1 MGGAPATLSGLD
13 ITVIVAYLLG
23 IAAVGIGVGYRRHAT
38 SEQFFLAGKTL
49 GWFSIG
55 AALFASNIST
65 IHLVGL
71 AAAGAHEGMVI
82 GNFEWM
88 ASFCLIVLG
97 LVFAPFYFRSR
108 ITTLPEV
115 LERRYGASARA
126 FLAFIGIAGALL
138 IHIGI
143 SLFAAAKLFESFLG
157 IGVTTSILVV
167 SVVTVAYTV
176 LGGLKGVV
184 VTETIQTF
192 LLLGGAVLMTVL
204 GLTYLPEAGIRDAA
218 SLRAAIQPDQLSMVH
233 PIRDAQGH
241 LNGYSWLAV
250 LLGYP
255 ILGIWYWCT
264 DQTIVQRVLGARNQA
279 DAQKGPLFAG
289 FLKILPVFLMV
300 FPGVVGYVM
309 FKRGDL
315 RLQGADGGVDYNLV
329 LPEMI
334 NRLVPAGLKGLL
346 AAGLL
351 AALMSTIASAL
362 NSTATLISVDIVK
375 RMRPET
381 PDARQ
386 VAIGRFSTGVVM
398 VLAML
403 WSTQGD
409 QFGSIFE
416 AINKIPMV
424 FAPAVTTVFV
434 LGVFWRRGT
443 RAAALATFA
452 ASCALGAVYFVL
464 DMPGI
469 GRMLLAQPRDG
480 FLGLVTDPVQ
490 GLGIPFMLV
499 GPLLAAFSVVVYVLT
514 SLVTPA
520 PAPESIRDVC
530 WEHPLAFLRQGRLAG
545 LGDPRVAAAILLG
558 VMVVLYYVMR

>member
-1 MGGAPATLSGLD
+1 MGGAPTALNGLD
-13 ITVIVAYLLG
+13 ITVIVAYLFG
-23 IAAVGIGVGYRRHAT
+23 IASVGIWVGYRRNAT
-38 SEQFFLAGKTL
+38 SEQYFLASKSL

-71 AAAGAHEGMVI
+71 AASGAKEGMVI

-88 ASFCLIVLG
+88 ASFCLIILG

-108 ITTLPEV
+108 ITTLPEF
-115 LERRYGASARA
+115 LERRYGPSARA
-126 FLAFIGIAGALL
+126 FLALIGIAGALL

-157 IGVTTSILVV
+157 VGVMTSILVI
-167 SVVTVAYTV
+167 SVVTVIYTV

-192 LLLGGAVLMTVL
+192 LLLGGAVLITVL
-204 GLTYLPEAGIRDAA
+204 GLRYLSGAGIHDVA
-218 SLRAAIQPDQLSMVH
+218 SFQAELKPDQLSMVQ
-233 PIRDAQGH
+233 PILVEGR

-255 ILGIWYWCT
+255 ILGIWYWCS
-264 DQTIVQRVLGARNQA
+264 DQTIVQRVLGARNET

-300 FPGVVGYVM
+300 LPGVVGYIM
-309 FKRGDL
+309 FQKGDIRLPKLANGDL
-315 RLQGADGGVDYNLV
+315 DYNLV
-329 LPEMI
+329 LPEMV
-334 NRLVPAGLKGLL
+334 NRLVPMGLKGLI
-346 AAGLL
+346 AAGML
-351 AALMSTIASAL
+351 AALMSTISSAL
-362 NSTATLISVDIVK
+362 NSCATLISVDIVK
-375 RMRPET
+375 KMRPET
-381 PDARQ
+381 PDAQQ
-386 VAIGRFSTGVVM
+386 VSIGRISTGVVM

-434 LGVFWRRGT
+434 MGVFWRRGT
-443 RAAALATFA
+443 NAAALATFA
-452 ASCALGAVYFVL
+452 VSCALGVVYFVL

-469 GRMLLAQPRDG
+469 GRMLVAHPLDG
-480 FLGLVTDPVQ
+480 FQGLVTDPVQ

-499 GPLLAAFSVVVYVLT
+499 GPMLAALSVVIYVVT
-514 SLVTPA
+514 SLATPA
-520 PAPESIRDVC
+520 PAPETIRDVC

-545 LGDPRVAAAILLG
+545 LGDPRAVAAILLAI
-558 VMVVLYYVMR
+558 MVVLYFVMR